1 MAKIRNRVA
10 WRTMLGAAA
19 VMLALAGTQPIVPA
33 AHAAPYVMKFGIA
46 TINESQHEFLK
57 MYKTALEKASGG
69 RIEVQIFPNSELG
82 AIPREIEGVQFN
94 SIQAFMGP
102 VDFFVGIDLRYGV
115 FSAPMLFRD
124 DANTIAT
131 IHDPALEKKMLNIAE
146 GKGLVG
152 IATLDVGASNYGAKD
167 AILRLS
173 DFKGKKLRINGTALE
188 RAKMS
193 LLGATGVA
201 MPLSEVVPALDQ
213 GVIDGT
219 ISATSIFVS
228 FKMINLVKVVTV
240 TNDTM
245 IISIAMVSKRWLD
258 GLPPDLRQMVI
269 DTGRTVQSKAQRWE
283 VQFAANL
290 DKKWAAMGGEIH
302 KLPPEDLAKMKTL
315 LTPVGDEVTKSQPAL
330 HAMLQEVRAVA
341 AKH

>member
-1 MAKIRNRVA
+1 MEKRRIRSA
-10 WRTMLGAAA
+10 WRAMMGAAA
-19 VMLALAGTQPIVPA
+19 FAMGLAGLQPVAPP

-46 TINESQHEFLK
+46 TMNESQHEFLK
-57 MYKTALEKASGG
+57 MYKAALEKASGG

-102 VDFFVGIDLRYGV
+102 VDFFVGIDPRYGV

-124 DANTIAT
+124 DANTVAT
-131 IHDPALEKKMLNIAE
+131 IEDPALEKDMLSLAE

-152 IATLDVGASNYGAKD
+152 IATLDVGASNYAAKN
-167 AILRLS
+167 AILRLA

-188 RAKMS
+188 RAKMG

-245 IISIAMVSKRWLD
+245 IISIAMVSKKWLD
-258 GLPPDLRQMVI
+258 SLPPDLRQMVI
-269 DTGRTVQSKAQRWE
+269 DTGHAIQPKAQAWE
-283 VQFAANL
+283 EQFAASL
-290 DKKWAAMGGEIH
+290 DKKWAAMGGQIH
-302 KLPPEDLAKMKTL
+302 KLPPADLAAMKTL
-315 LTPVGDEVTKSQPAL
+315 LTPVGDEVTKSQPAV
-330 HAMLQEVRAVA
+330 HAMLEEVRAVA